1 VVVTDSTGAVLPIDP
16 TLTVGES
23 VTLVLHGFTAGEA
36 IGVTLHSTTQT
47 LAPATASS
55 AGTVTYAFT
64 MPTGLDPGAHT
75 VVFVGATSG
84 LTTTWQFSLVA
95 PAVEGTTTT
104 STSTPA
110 ASLPFTGANTGRQ
123 LLVAVAALWSGLI
136 LLLWTRPRRSV
147 FDIGGRHRAT
157 IATGG
162 RHRQA
167 TTRRPA

>member
-1 VVVTDSTGAVLPIDP
+1 LPANP

-23 VTLVLHGFTAGEA
+23 VTLGLHGFTAGEA
-36 IGVTLHSTTQT
+36 IGVTLHSVPQT

-55 AGTVTYAFT
+55 AGAITYAFT
-64 MPTGLDPGAHT
+64 VPTGLPAGAHS
-75 VVFVGATSG
+75 VVFVGATSA
-84 LTTTWQFSLVA
+84 LTTTWSFSIVA
-95 PAVEGTTTT
+95 PAVEGVTT
-104 STSTPA
+104 TSTPA

-167 TTRRPA
+167 TSRRPA